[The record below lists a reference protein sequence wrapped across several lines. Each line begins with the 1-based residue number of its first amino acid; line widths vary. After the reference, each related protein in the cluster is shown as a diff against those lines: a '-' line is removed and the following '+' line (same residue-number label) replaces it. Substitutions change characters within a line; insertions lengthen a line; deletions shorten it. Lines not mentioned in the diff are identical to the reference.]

1 MDFEL
6 SPAEREFRD
15 EVRSWLDSNKPRGEA
30 PAGEGQ
36 RAFIDRR
43 RAWQKKMF
51 EAGYVGITWPKEYGG
66 RGAGFMEQLIFN
78 DEMILAKAPD
88 PINVIG
94 LGMGGPVVIAHGTE
108 EQKKRYLTP
117 LLSADEIWCQGFSE
131 PNAGSDLSGLQ
142 TRAEDKGDHYVVN
155 GQKVWTTLAH
165 VAKWCMLVTR
175 ERKEA
180 NPRDGLTYLLV
191 DMESPGIEVR
201 PLVQITGDAE
211 FNEIFFKDVVVPK
224 SQILGEAGNGWAVA
238 MTTLLHERGTLG
250 MSLATRAQITAAE
263 LAERARRIGRGSDPL
278 VRQRIAQFTIEARA
292 LQLNGYRAVTAMKR
306 NGIPGPEGS
315 ILKLMWSELNQRMT
329 ESAVDIA
336 GPAGQVDGGDGWTY
350 QFLRS
355 RANTIEAGT
364 SEVLRNIL
372 AERVLGLPRERFA
385 RLNSLRLGNYASI
398 LSRRRPGG
406 LPAISSRPDDLDR
419 AQVARPRH
427 LDAAGARHA
436 CAARRG

>member
-1 MDFEL
+1 VDFEL
-6 SPAEREFRD
+6 SAAEKAFRD
-15 EVRSWLDSNKPRGEA
+15 EVRAWLKANKPKERGSMA
-30 PAGEGQ
+30 EGQ
-36 RAFIDRR
+36 KAFIEGR
-43 RAWQKKMF
+43 RAWQRKLH
-51 EAGYVGITWPKEYGG
+51 EAGYVGITWPREYGG

-78 DEMILAKAPD
+78 DEMILAHAPE

-108 EQKKRYLTP
+108 AQKKRYLPP

-142 TRAEDKGDHYVVN
+142 TRAEDRGDHYLVN
-155 GQKVWTTLAH
+155 GQKVWTTLAQ

-175 ERKEA
+175 ERKEP

-211 FNEIFFKDVVVPK
+211 FNEIFLKDVVVPK
-224 SQILGEAGNGWAVA
+224 SQILGEAGKGWTVA
-238 MTTLLHERGTLG
+238 ITTLLHERGTLG
-250 MSLATRAQITAAE
+250 MALATRAQITAAE
-263 LAERARRIGRGSDPL
+263 LAEHARKLGRGSDPL
-278 VRQRIAQFTIEARA
+278 VRQKIAQYTIEARA
-292 LQLNGYRAVTAMKR
+292 LQLNGYRAVTAMRR

-315 ILKLMWSELNQRMT
+315 ILKLMWSELNQRMAET
-329 ESAVDIA
+329 AVDLA
-336 GPAGQVDGGDGWTY
+336 GPAGQVGDGDGWKY

-372 AERVLGLPRERFA
+372 AERVLGLPR
-385 RLNSLRLGNYASI
+385 
-398 LSRRRPGG
+398 SR
-406 LPAISSRPDDLDR
+406 
-419 AQVARPRH
+419 
-427 LDAAGARHA
+427 
-436 CAARRG
+436 

>member
-1 MDFEL
+1 MDFDL
-6 SPAEREFRD
+6 SPSEKAYRD
-15 EVRSWLDSNKPRGEA
+15 EVRSWLRANAPREVD
-30 PAGEGQ
+30 GEG
-36 RAFIDRR
+36 AGDMKGFVERR
-43 RAWQKKMF
+43 REWQRKLY

-66 RGAGFMEQLIFN
+66 QGLGFMEQLIFN
-78 DEMILAKAPD
+78 DEMILAHAPE

-94 LGMGGPVVIAHGTE
+94 LGMGGPVVIAHGTD
-108 EQKKRYLTP
+108 EQKKRYLAP
-117 LLSADEIWCQGFSE
+117 LLSAEEIWCQGFSE

-142 TRAEDKGDHYVVN
+142 TRAEDRGDHYVVD

-175 ERKEA
+175 ERREA

-211 FNEIFFKDVVVPK
+211 FNEIFFKDVRVPK
-224 SQILGEAGNGWAVA
+224 SQVLGAPGDGWAVA

-250 MSLATRAQITAAE
+250 LALATRAQITASE
-263 LAERARRIGRGSDPL
+263 LAERARKLGRSGDPL
-278 VRQRIAQFTIEARA
+278 FRQRIAQHTIEARA
-292 LQLNGYRAVTAMKR
+292 LQLNGYRAVTAVKR
-306 NGIPGPEGS
+306 SGIPGPEGS

-329 ESAVDIA
+329 ETAMDLGGASS
-336 GPAGQVDGGDGWTY
+336 QVGDGDGWRY

-372 AERVLGLPRERFA
+372 AERVLGLPR
-385 RLNSLRLGNYASI
+385 
-398 LSRRRPGG
+398 SR
-406 LPAISSRPDDLDR
+406 
-419 AQVARPRH
+419 
-427 LDAAGARHA
+427 
-436 CAARRG
+436 

>member
-1 MDFEL
+1 MTRLPSSSWRKKSSLPWPNLSAVDFDL
-6 SPAEREFRD
+6 SEPEKAFRD
-15 EVRSWLDSNKPRGEA
+15 QVRLWLKANAPRDVDG
-30 PAGEGQ
+30 AGDME
-36 RAFIDRR
+36 AFIDSR
-43 RAWQKKMF
+43 RAWQRKLY
-51 EAGYVGITWPKEYGG
+51 EAGYVGMTWPEEYGG
-66 RGAGFMEQLIFN
+66 RGRSFMDQLIFN
-78 DEMILAKAPD
+78 DEMIQAQAPE

-108 EQKKRYLTP
+108 EQKRRYLPP
-117 LLSADEIWCQGFSE
+117 LLSAEEIWCQGFSE

-142 TRAEDKGDHYVVN
+142 TRAEDKGDHYLVN

-165 VAKWCMLVTR
+165 VARWCMLLAR

-211 FNEIFFKDVVVPK
+211 FNEIFFKDVKVPK
-224 SQILGEAGNGWAVA
+224 SQILGVACRGWDVA

-250 MSLATRAQITAAE
+250 LALATRAQITAAE
-263 LAERARRIGRGSDPL
+263 LAERARKLGRGSDPL
-278 VRQRIAQFTIEARA
+278 VRQKVAQHTIEARA
-292 LQLNGYRAVTAMKR
+292 LQLNGYRAVTAVKR

-329 ESAVDIA
+329 ETAMDMG
-336 GPAGQVDGGDGWTY
+336 GPASQVGDGGGWRY

-364 SEVLRNIL
+364 SEVLRNIPAEPGL
-372 AERVLGLPRERFA
+372 APPR
-385 RLNSLRLGNYASI
+385 
-398 LSRRRPGG
+398 SR
-406 LPAISSRPDDLDR
+406 
-419 AQVARPRH
+419 
-427 LDAAGARHA
+427 
-436 CAARRG
+436 

>member
-1 MDFEL
+1 VDFDL
-6 SPAEREFRD
+6 SPSEKEFRD
-15 EVRSWLDSNKPRGEA
+15 QVRGWLKANKP
-30 PAGEGQ
+30 PADRDGDMKT
-36 RAFIDRR
+36 FIENR
-43 RAWQKKMF
+43 RAWQRTLYD
-51 EAGYVGITWPKEYGG
+51 AGYVGLTWPREFGG
-66 RGAGFMEQLIFN
+66 QGRSFMDQLIFN
-78 DEMILAKAPD
+78 DEMILAHAPE

-108 EQKKRYLTP
+108 EQKKRYLSP
-117 LLSADEIWCQGFSE
+117 LLSAEEIWCQGFSE

-142 TRAEDKGDHYVVN
+142 TRAEDRGDHYLVN

-165 VAKWCMLVTR
+165 VAKWCMLVAR

-211 FNEIFFKDVVVPK
+211 FNEIFFKDVEVPK
-224 SQILGEAGNGWAVA
+224 SQILGEPGGGWAVA

-250 MSLATRAQITAAE
+250 LALATRAQITAAE
-263 LAERARRIGRGSDPL
+263 LAEHARKLGRGSDPL
-278 VRQRIAQFTIEARA
+278 VRQKIAQHTIEARA
-292 LQLNGYRAVTAMKR
+292 LQLNGYRAVTAVR
-306 NGIPGPEGS
+306 RAGIPGPEGS

-329 ESAVDIA
+329 ETAIDVG
-336 GPAGQVDGGDGWTY
+336 GPAAQVGDGEGWKY

-372 AERVLGLPRERFA
+372 AERVLGLPR
-385 RLNSLRLGNYASI
+385 
-398 LSRRRPGG
+398 SR
-406 LPAISSRPDDLDR
+406 
-419 AQVARPRH
+419 
-427 LDAAGARHA
+427 
-436 CAARRG
+436 

>member
-6 SPAEREFRD
+6 SEPEKKFRD
-15 EVRSWLDSNKPRGEA
+15 EVRGWLKANKPRANGSMA
-30 PAGEGQ
+30 EGQ
-36 RAFIDRR
+36 KSFIESR
-43 RAWQKKMF
+43 RAWQKKLYD
-51 EAGYVGITWPKEYGG
+51 AGYVGITWPNEYGG

-78 DEMILAKAPD
+78 DEMILAQAPE

-94 LGMGGPVVIAHGTE
+94 LGMGGPVVITHGTE
-108 EQKKRYLTP
+108 EQKKRYLPP
-117 LLSADEIWCQGFSE
+117 LLSAEEIWCQGFSE

-142 TRAEDKGDHYVVN
+142 TRAEDKGDHYLVN

-165 VAKWCMLVTR
+165 VAKWCMLLTR

-191 DMESPGIEVR
+191 DMESPGVEVR

-211 FNEIFFKDVVVPK
+211 FNEIFFKDVQVPK
-224 SQILGEAGNGWAVA
+224 SQILGEAGKGWAVA

-250 MSLATRAQITAAE
+250 MALATRAQITAAE
-263 LAERARRIGRGSDPL
+263 LADHARKLGRGSDPL
-278 VRQRIAQFTIEARA
+278 VRQKIAKYTIEARA
-292 LQLNGYRAVTAMKR
+292 LQLNGYRALTAMKR

-315 ILKLMWSELNQRMT
+315 ILKLMWSELNQQMAET
-329 ESAVDIA
+329 AVDVA
-336 GPAGQVDGGDGWTY
+336 GPAGQVGDGDGWKY

-372 AERVLGLPRERFA
+372 AERVLGLPR
-385 RLNSLRLGNYASI
+385 
-398 LSRRRPGG
+398 SR
-406 LPAISSRPDDLDR
+406 
-419 AQVARPRH
+419 
-427 LDAAGARHA
+427 
-436 CAARRG
+436 

>member
-6 SPAEREFRD
+6 SETEKRFRD
-15 EVRSWLDSNKPRGEA
+15 EVRAWLEANKPRQNGSVDD
-30 PAGEGQ
+30 GQ
-36 RAFIDRR
+36 KAYIESR
-43 RAWQKKMF
+43 RAWQKKMYD
-51 EAGYVGITWPKEYGG
+51 AGYVGITWPKEYGG

-78 DEMILAKAPD
+78 DEMILAQAPE

-94 LGMGGPVVIAHGTE
+94 LGMGGPVVITHGTE
-108 EQKKRYLTP
+108 DQKKRYLPP
-117 LLSADEIWCQGFSE
+117 LLSAEEIWCQGFSE

-142 TRAEDKGDHYVVN
+142 TRAEDKGDHYLVN

-165 VAKWCMLVTR
+165 VARWCMLLTR

-191 DMESPGIEVR
+191 DMESPGVEVR

-211 FNEIFFKDVVVPK
+211 FNEIFFKDVEVPK
-224 SQILGEAGNGWAVA
+224 SQVLGESGNGWAVA

-250 MSLATRAQITAAE
+250 MALATRAQITAAE
-263 LAERARRIGRGSDPL
+263 LADHARKLGRGSDPL
-278 VRQRIAQFTIEARA
+278 VRQKIARYTIEARA

-306 NGIPGPEGS
+306 NGVPGPEGS
-315 ILKLMWSELNQRMT
+315 ILKLMWSELNQQMAET
-329 ESAVDIA
+329 AVDVA
-336 GPAGQVDGGDGWTY
+336 GPAGQVGDGDGWKY

-372 AERVLGLPRERFA
+372 AERVLGLPR
-385 RLNSLRLGNYASI
+385 
-398 LSRRRPGG
+398 SR
-406 LPAISSRPDDLDR
+406 
-419 AQVARPRH
+419 
-427 LDAAGARHA
+427 
-436 CAARRG
+436 

>member
-6 SPAEREFRD
+6 SDSERTFRD
-15 EVRSWLDSNKPRGEA
+15 EVRAWLKANALRD
-30 PAGEGQ
+30 AGEGGDMKSFV
-36 RAFIDRR
+36 ANR
-43 RAWQKKMF
+43 RAWQKKLF
-51 EAGYVGITWPKEYGG
+51 DAGYVGMTWPEEYGG
-66 RGAGFMEQLIFN
+66 RGRTFMDQLIFN
-78 DEMILAKAPD
+78 DEMILAHAPE

-108 EQKKRYLTP
+108 EQKKRYLQP
-117 LLSADEIWCQGFSE
+117 LLSAEEIWCQGFSE

-142 TRAEDKGDHYVVN
+142 TRAEDKGDHYLVN

-165 VAKWCMLVTR
+165 VAKWCMLLAR

-191 DMESPGIEVR
+191 DMESSGIEVR

-211 FNEIFFKDVVVPK
+211 FNEIFFHDVKVPK
-224 SQILGEAGNGWAVA
+224 AQILGEAGQGWAVA

-250 MSLATRAQITAAE
+250 LALATRAQITAAE
-263 LAERARRIGRGSDPL
+263 LAEHARKLGRGSDPL
-278 VRQRIAQFTIEARA
+278 VRQRIAQHTIEARA
-292 LQLNGYRAVTAMKR
+292 LQLNGYRAVTAVKR

-329 ESAVDIA
+329 ETAMDIA
-336 GPAGQVDGGDGWTY
+336 GPAAQVGDGDGWKY

-372 AERVLGLPRERFA
+372 AERVLGLPRGR
-385 RLNSLRLGNYASI
+385 
-398 LSRRRPGG
+398 
-406 LPAISSRPDDLDR
+406 
-419 AQVARPRH
+419 
-427 LDAAGARHA
+427 
-436 CAARRG
+436 